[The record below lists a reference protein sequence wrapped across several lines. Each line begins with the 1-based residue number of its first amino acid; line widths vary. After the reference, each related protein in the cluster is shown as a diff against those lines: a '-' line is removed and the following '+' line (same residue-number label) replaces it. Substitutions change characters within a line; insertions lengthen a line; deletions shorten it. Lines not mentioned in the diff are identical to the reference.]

1 VAEEA
6 AAPAAGRPWAT
17 VAALGLAQIISW
29 GSFYY
34 AFALLL
40 APLGAR
46 LRAEPAGVVGAFS
59 LALLVTGLLSAPAGA
74 WIDRHG
80 GRGLMTAGSLA
91 GALLLA
97 LLSQVQS
104 LVQLYLVWA
113 GLGAVMAATLYDPA
127 FAVLARLFR
136 QGPRKAITVL
146 TLFGGFASTVFW
158 PLTQGLIA
166 GLGWQAALWV
176 LAALNLLVCAPLH
189 AFFLPAGGA
198 ATVHARTAQA
208 AARGGLATL
217 LRQPSFA
224 WLCAAFTANTLVFSA
239 LAVHLI
245 GLLGTRGL
253 TPAQAAWVG
262 ACIGPM
268 QVLGRLLEY
277 LFLARWR
284 PSRLGALTLWLLPLS
299 LGALLASQG
308 LSPLLALFALC
319 YGAGNGMMTIVRGAL
334 PAELYGRLGYG
345 LVNGALATPVL
356 LSKAGGPLGTALL
369 LGWLQ
374 PGQLILA
381 LAGLGVLAA
390 LLFALAL
397 RAHGRGEAQGRAS
410 A

>member
-1 VAEEA
+1 MAEEA
-6 AAPAAGRPWAT
+6 APATTGRPWAT

-46 LRAEPAGVVGAFS
+46 LQAEPAGVVGAFS

-104 LVQLYLVWA
+104 LPQLYLVWA

-158 PLTQGLIA
+158 PLTQALIA
-166 GLGWQAALWV
+166 GLGWQTALWV

-189 AFFLPAGGA
+189 ALFLPAGGT
-198 ATVHARTAQA
+198 ATVHARTAP
-208 AARGGLATL
+208 ARGGLATL

-277 LFLARWR
+277 LFLVRWR
-284 PSRLGALTLWLLPLS
+284 PSRLGALSLWLLPVS

-334 PAELYGRLGYG
+334 PSELYGRLGYG

-356 LSKAGGPLGTALL
+356 LAKAGGPLGAALL
-369 LGWLQ
+369 LGWLR
-374 PGQLILA
+374 PEQLILA
-381 LAGLGVLAA
+381 LTGLGVLAA

-397 RAHGRGEAQGRAS
+397 RAHGRGEAEEGRAS